1 MIFQFY
7 LYLSI
12 IMNNNT
18 KIFYLLSFI
27 IIIHLCSSCK
37 KSQEGLLAEAIQPI
51 LEAKKDKNNISGNI
65 SSFIYSDTKSANDDG
80 EFLGLL
86 VFSFFKLVL
95 TIIVLPPVLIL
106 LCIGGIV
113 YGGPLIVSAVVSFN
127 RWFFGTPT

>member
-1 MIFQFY
+1 
-7 LYLSI
+7 
-12 IMNNNT
+12 MNNNT

-37 KSQEGLLAEAIQPI
+37 KTQEGLLAEAIQPI

-65 SSFIYSDTKSANDDG
+65 SSFIYSDTKSANDDS

-86 VFSFFKLVL
+86 VYSFFKLVL

-113 YGGPLIVSAVVSFN
+113 YGGPLIVSAVVSFS
-127 RWFFGTPT
+127 RWFFGTPN

>member
-1 MIFQFY
+1 
-7 LYLSI
+7 
-12 IMNNNT
+12 MNNNT

-86 VFSFFKLVL
+86 VFSFFKLVNISDL
-95 TIIVLPPVLIL
+95 TSPYCIIFLLVLFL
-106 LCIGGIV
+106 L
-113 YGGPLIVSAVVSFN
+113 L
-127 RWFFGTPT
+127 